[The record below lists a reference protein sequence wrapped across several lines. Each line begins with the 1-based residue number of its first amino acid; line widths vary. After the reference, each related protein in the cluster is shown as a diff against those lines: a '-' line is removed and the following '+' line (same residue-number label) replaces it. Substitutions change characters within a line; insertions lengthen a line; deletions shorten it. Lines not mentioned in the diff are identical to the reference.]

1 MTAVY
6 TRDGRADM
14 GAIMRLSLAS
24 LGLVFGLLGVPAIAD
39 DAPSA
44 AVKSVYRTLE
54 QAPLTADQVQR
65 YIEAMADMQAAMG
78 DQPADAAEPDAA
90 TMAKL
95 GDIAH
100 KHGFKDFDDYNNVAG
115 NIALALDGVDPSTK
129 TYVGAKTLIER
140 SIAQVTA
147 DQKMTPADKKAALA
161 DLQMQLQTEPAIKYQ
176 GNVDLVLKNYDK
188 LTAP

>member
-39 DAPSA
+39 DAPPA
-44 AVKSVYRTLE
+44 AVNSVYRTLV

-129 TYVGAKTLIER
+129 TYVGSKTLIER

-176 GNVDLVLKNYDK
+176 GNIDLVLKNYDK